1 MHKESPKY
9 TSENWYADAA
19 CAGVDN
25 PDIFFRSP
33 KKGGDM
39 TTEERAEQRLD
50 AKNGNIPPAYRA
62 AKRICAKCPVISFCL
77 NDALRHD
84 GSDSEGVFGGLS
96 APERRAV
103 KKLPEGQLRDNVIKN
118 IHAQNRRLLP
128 TVVRRHSS

>member
-1 MHKESPKY
+1 MSKESPKY
-9 TSENWYADAA
+9 TSEDWHTGAA
-19 CAGVDN
+19 CIKVDN

-33 KKGGDM
+33 QKSS
-39 TTEERAEQRLD
+39 EVSASERAMRRED

-62 AKRICAKCPVISFCL
+62 AKRICANCPVISFCL

-103 KKLPEGQLRDNVIKN
+103 KKLPEGQLRDNVIKS
-118 IHAQNRRLLP
+118 IHEQNRRLLK
-128 TVVRRHSS
+128 TVVRRRSS